1 MDLSSLSAY
10 IFTCLV
16 IELTPGPNMGFLALV
31 AATRGRRLGF
41 STVAGIALGLLVVG
55 VLAAAGVATFVDR
68 SEFFYQTLRF
78 GGGAYLLWLA
88 LQQWREADKPVL
100 DAQHMSPMVRRY
112 FRYGLT
118 VNLLNP
124 KAALFYIAI
133 LPTYLHS
140 NASTESSTIAEAV
153 WLTLIYVSIAT
164 TIHISIVL
172 FSSTLQPVF
181 QKEGLRRN
189 TARGFALLLAAIAVW
204 MVWQSAR
211 P

>member
-31 AATRGRRLGF
+31 GATRGRRLGF
-41 STVAGIALGLLVVG
+41 STVAGIALGLLIVG
-55 VLAAAGVATFVDR
+55 VLAAAGVATFIDQ
-68 SEFFYQTLRF
+68 SEFFYQALRF
-78 GGGAYLLWLA
+78 GGGGYLLWLA
-88 LQQWREADKPVL
+88 LQQWREADKPVP
-100 DAQHMSPMVRRY
+100 DTKDMSPLLRRY

-133 LPTYLHS
+133 LPSYLHS
-140 NASTESSTIAEAV
+140 NGRTESSTIAEAV

-164 TIHISIVL
+164 AIHILIVL

-181 QKEGLRRN
+181 QKDGLRKN
-189 TARGFALLLAAIAVW
+189 TARGFAILLAGIAIW
-204 MVWQSAR
+204 MVLKTAR
-211 P
+211 Q

>member
-31 AATRGRRLGF
+31 GATRGRRLGF

-55 VLAAAGVATFVDR
+55 VLAAAGVAAFVDR
-68 SEFFYQTLRF
+68 SEVFYQTLRF

-100 DAQHMSPMVRRY
+100 DAQHMSPLLLRY
-112 FRYGLT
+112 FRYGLA

-133 LPTYLHS
+133 LPSYLNS
-140 NASTESSTIAEAV
+140 NGSTESSTVAQAV

-164 TIHISIVL
+164 VIHILIVL

-181 QKEGLRRN
+181 QKEGLRKK
-189 TARGFALLLAAIAVW
+189 TARGFAILLAVIAIW
-204 MVWQSAR
+204 MVLNTAR
-211 P
+211 L